1 MHPNFSNLRL
11 RYTHEVDDPNVAD
24 LVLDLRLSSLNFDIN
39 HATIGNNTP
48 FTSEMTF
55 ELNIEDTDSSSAGSL
70 QQLSNLLNL
79 HFPNTSIAN
88 TNNNRPN
95 EARVRQ
101 ITNLIQGATQDIEVD
116 DAAPVPVTVG
126 LFSSFFQRDQ
136 DRPDQLFNMG
146 LSFLDINGAPSA
158 LPIIPNGSFQVL
170 ANPNGG
176 VDNDL
181 PAMSWAV
188 KVKFHATSPS
198 TGNASLVL
206 YPRLD
211 VDLVHT
217 QTQQTSPPT
226 VIILWE
232 SEIEAPDDSL
242 EAFNNEL
249 RLAFEMTYLPEND
262 AQQPVAS
269 PLGRVADEI
278 SDSITTLTNTIAT
291 NLSNTITTQL
301 QPAGAHFT
309 EDLGLW
315 VLIRKGT
322 DQLSF
327 VNYLNYM
334 DQVFCGTDDAV
345 NEGIRS
351 RAERIRSSR
360 SLPFMNV
367 DAYSAVKVAT
377 EAFVMVSCM
386 ANRGFTAEDIEEL
399 RRSVRLVNGVPNEA
413 ELNRFYDNYLE
424 RVNGAAGVLPYLAVI
439 RRKLANDSIKNTS
452 FDEAFNR
459 YVSSNTE
466 ERLLGQCYGVISE
479 KLNRPC
485 FLELIWSY
493 WHEESMMVQGLN
505 AISRRF
511 QNIRGGGKV
520 DPLANLEID
529 PLRPLNNLLWGYIQD
544 HQHRLTVR
552 RRAYEYNH
560 HYGISLQGE
569 AAKEMRF
576 ADPRSKF
583 IEAFH
588 TLLNLVSRYFKQADD
603 MTVRPDGFPILNGLR
618 ETHLIL
624 SEGAHNQYGDLPSTS
639 RAEMLMEQWLLARPE
654 FREFLPTR
662 VMIAYPEPWM
672 DRVAALNQMMGWSKT
687 SVLHFNY
694 LAIFGEKILLSI
706 RFGNWADTGI
716 TADAASNWAN
726 FWRQEIQG
734 YIHAYRA
741 VTGVD
746 LSADGIAAGQ
756 RVDVLQPSVHL
767 YRRLQ
772 EQQNGRKVA

>member
-11 RYTHEVDDPNVAD
+11 RYRRELQGQGVLP
-24 LVLDLRLSSLNFDIN
+24 LVLDIRLSSLNFDIN
-39 HATIGNNTP
+39 HATIGRNTP
-48 FTSEMTF
+48 FTTEMSF
-55 ELNIEDTDSSSAGSL
+55 
-70 QQLSNLLNL
+70 QLSFENNDNSAVTDIEQFSDLLND
-79 HFPNTSIAN
+79 HFSGTAIAN
-88 TNNNRPN
+88 TLNRSP
-95 EARVRQ
+95 EARISQ
-101 ITNLIQGATQDIEVD
+101 ITNFIQGDTDGND
-116 DAAPVPVTVG
+116 NPLG
-126 LFSSFFQRDQ
+126 LFADVLDNNGDPQPGFNISLLFFDIDDWPNDTDILESSSL
-136 DRPDQLFNMG
+136 QLLAGSPGGNISDLMS
-146 LSFLDINGAPSA
+146 LSWP
-158 LPIIPNGSFQVL
+158 
-170 ANPNGG
+170 
-176 VDNDL
+176 
-181 PAMSWAV
+181 V
-188 KVKFHATSPS
+188 KVKFHS
-198 TGNASLVL
+198 TTTGVTNTDNLVL
-206 YPRLD
+206 FPQLF
-211 VDLVHT
+211 LG
-217 QTQQTSPPT
+217 
-226 VIILWE
+226 
-232 SEIEAPDDSL
+232 SEFDDGTPAFQSAFSAVENTL
-242 EAFNNEL
+242 ELFNSEL
-249 RLAFEMTYLPEND
+249 RLGVEMTYLPEGD
-262 AQQPVAS
+262 TSQPMAS

-291 NLSNTITTQL
+291 NLSKTITTQL
-301 QPAGAHFT
+301 QPPGVQFT

-315 VLIRKGT
+315 VLIKRGT

-334 DQVFCGTDDAV
+334 DQVFCGT
-345 NEGIRS
+345 EGTANGEIRT
-351 RAERIRSSR
+351 RARLINTNR

-386 ANRGFTAEDIEEL
+386 ANRGFTSEDIEEL
-399 RRSVRLVNGVPNEA
+399 NRSVRLVNGAPNEA
-413 ELNRFYDNYLE
+413 ELNRYYNNYLE
-424 RVNGAAGVLPYLAVI
+424 RVNGATGIIPYLAVI
-439 RRKLANDSIKNTS
+439 RRKLSNDSIKNTT
-452 FDEAFNR
+452 FEEAFNF
-459 YVSSNTE
+459 YLGNTE
-466 ERLLGQCYGVISE
+466 SGRRADTCYGLISD

-511 QNIRGGGKV
+511 QNIRGNGKV

-529 PLRPLNNLLWGYIQD
+529 PLRPLNNLLWGYVQD

-560 HYGISLQGE
+560 HYGMSLRGE
-569 AAKEMRF
+569 AARDMRF

-583 IEAFH
+583 IESFH
-588 TLLNLVSRYFKQADD
+588 TLLNLASRYYKQADD
-603 MTVRPDGFPILNGLR
+603 MTVKPDGFPILNGLR
-618 ETHLIL
+618 ETHLVL

-662 VMIAYPEPWM
+662 VMTAYPEPWM
-672 DRVAALNQMMGWSKT
+672 DRVAALNQMMGWTKT

-694 LAIFGEKILLSI
+694 LAVFGEKILLSI

-746 LSADGIAAGQ
+746 LSADGVAAGQ
-756 RVDVLQPSVHL
+756 RVDTLQPSVHL